1 MTKENTLIKN
11 TIIVTIGKICTQLVS
26 FFLLPLYTALLST
39 EEYGVVDLLNTLVNL
54 IVPIFIMQM
63 DQGIFRFLIENRD
76 KEEKKNQL
84 ITVTMYFMAVQIVLY
99 TAFFFLASPW
109 IHNEYKYFLLSNMIA
124 ALLSTVML
132 QISRGLGDN
141 FRYSV
146 GSFLAGSITVVLNV
160 VFIAGM
166 RLGAYGMLAAS
177 FAGNMACAVY
187 LMIKLRIFQRIRK
200 EYYSKQIL
208 IMLLKYSIPL
218 VPNVISWWVITA
230 SNRII
235 ISFFM
240 NLSANGIYSAA
251 NKFSGVIVTLY
262 SVFNLTWTES
272 AAVNIDSEDR
282 DSFFSKILE
291 QVILI
296 FGSVCLLVISFMPFV
311 FPIMINEKFQ
321 EAYPQIPILMVATV
335 FNILI
340 SYFGS
345 VYVARKLTKEIAKT
359 SVFAAGINIGINA
372 LLINYIGLFAASLG
386 TAIAYFSMFLYRYL
400 DSRKY
405 VKLRI
410 KKSIILSMI
419 GMYLWTIVSYYINYD
434 ILNIITAI
442 ITFGYAFWLNRENAI
457 VVLNVAK
464 RKLKK

>member
-54 IVPIFIMQM
+54 IVPVFIMQM

-187 LMIKLRIFQRIRK
+187 LMIKMPIFQGIR
-200 EYYSKQIL
+200 
-208 IMLLKYSIPL
+208 
-218 VPNVISWWVITA
+218 
-230 SNRII
+230 
-235 ISFFM
+235 
-240 NLSANGIYSAA
+240 
-251 NKFSGVIVTLY
+251 
-262 SVFNLTWTES
+262 
-272 AAVNIDSEDR
+272 
-282 DSFFSKILE
+282 
-291 QVILI
+291 
-296 FGSVCLLVISFMPFV
+296 
-311 FPIMINEKFQ
+311 
-321 EAYPQIPILMVATV
+321 
-335 FNILI
+335 
-340 SYFGS
+340 
-345 VYVARKLTKEIAKT
+345 
-359 SVFAAGINIGINA
+359 
-372 LLINYIGLFAASLG
+372 
-386 TAIAYFSMFLYRYL
+386 
-400 DSRKY
+400 
-405 VKLRI
+405 
-410 KKSIILSMI
+410 
-419 GMYLWTIVSYYINYD
+419 
-434 ILNIITAI
+434 
-442 ITFGYAFWLNRENAI
+442 RE
-457 VVLNVAK
+457 
-464 RKLKK
+464 

>member
-39 EEYGVVDLLNTLVNL
+39 EEYGVVDLLNTLINL
-54 IVPIFIMQM
+54 IVPVFIMQM
-63 DQGIFRFLIENRD
+63 DQGVFRFLIENRE

-84 ITVTMYFMAVQIVLY
+84 ITVTIYFMIVQIVLY
-99 TAFFFLASPW
+99 TAFFFLVNPW

-141 FRYSV
+141 FSYSI
-146 GSFLAGSITVVLNV
+146 GSFLAGSITVALNV
-160 VFIAGM
+160 VLIAGM

-177 FAGNMACAVY
+177 FVGNMVCAVY
-187 LMIKLRIFQRIRK
+187 LVVKLKIPQKVRK
-200 EYYSKQIL
+200 KYYSKQIL
-208 IMLLKYSIPL
+208 IVLLKYSVPL
-218 VPNVISWWVITA
+218 IPNVISWWIITA

-235 ISFFM
+235 ISFFL

-262 SVFNLTWTES
+262 GVFNLTWTES
-272 AAVNIDSEDR
+272 ASVNIDSEDR
-282 DSFFSKILE
+282 DVFFSKILE
-291 QVILI
+291 QVVLI
-296 FGSVCLLVISFMPFV
+296 FGSICLLVISFMPFV

-321 EAYPQIPILMVATV
+321 EAYPQIPILMIATV

-345 VYVARKLTKEIAKT
+345 IYVAKKLTKEIAKT
-359 SVFAAGINIGINA
+359 SIFAAVINIGLNV
-372 LLINYIGLFAASLG
+372 LLINHIGLFAASLG
-386 TAIAYFSMFLYRYL
+386 TAIAYFSMFLYRCL
-400 DSRKY
+400 DSQKY

-410 KKSIILSMI
+410 RRSILISMI
-419 GMYLWTIVSYYINYD
+419 GMYLWTLFSYYLNYFALNIVTAFITLVYALWINRD
-434 ILNIITAI
+434 NAVLILNT
-442 ITFGYAFWLNRENAI
+442 
-457 VVLNVAK
+457 VK
-464 RKLKK
+464 RKIKK